1 MGSLTDYTIPTDEVP
16 VPGSDFTITVRGL
29 SVEDCSGL
37 IRVHGDQLSAVYDTE
52 IAGYGDMPPIT
63 DIAKALFTMAPDA
76 VAEIIA
82 LANDSPKTAS
92 AVRKMPVPVQID
104 ALSRIAVLTF
114 HSEAQVKKLLETV
127 ITGSNLMT
135 RMVMTLGSPD

>member
-37 IRVHGDQLSAVYDTE
+37 IRVHGDQLSEVYDTE
-52 IAGYGDMPPIT
+52 IAGDGDMPPIT
-63 DIAKALFTMAPDA
+63 DIAKALFTTAPDA

-82 LANDSPKTAS
+82 LANDNPKSAS
-92 AVRKMPVPVQID
+92 MVRKMPVPVQID

-127 ITGSNLMT
+127 IAGSNLMT